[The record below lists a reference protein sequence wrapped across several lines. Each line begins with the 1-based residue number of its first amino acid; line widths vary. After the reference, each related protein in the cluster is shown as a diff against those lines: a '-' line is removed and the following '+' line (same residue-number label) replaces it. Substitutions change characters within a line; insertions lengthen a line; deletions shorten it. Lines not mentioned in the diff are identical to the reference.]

1 MLWPIWYQL
10 YSLKIVKTPM
20 KECILVLKVKLLHEC
35 FSRVFLKC
43 TNGTNAES
51 ISNIAF
57 INIE

>member
-10 YSLKIVKTPM
+10 YNLQIVKTPM
-20 KECILVLKVKLLHEC
+20 KECILVLKVALLHEC
-35 FSRVFLKC
+35 SSRFFLVYKWYQI
-43 TNGTNAES
+43 TES